1 MNSKMNYCLVRN
13 EFGDIAMTS
22 LRVAAL
28 LSFFNG
34 VGFLVLGVFHPDQ
47 RVNHVG
53 SLLGFLFLYFA
64 FMLWVFFKQ
73 QKELT
78 P

>member
-1 MNSKMNYCLVRN
+1 
-13 EFGDIAMTS
+13 MTS
-22 LRVAAL
+22 LRVSAFLCILNAL
-28 LSFFNG
+28 
-34 VGFLVLGVFHPDQ
+34 GFLVLGFLHPDPL
-47 RVNHVG
+47 VNHAG